1 MDPGAFARN
10 WKTAGTICPALIDR
24 CKYAF
29 WLYNKW
35 PGLVGNRSMH
45 IRFAVAPPVN
55 SVSLNVR
62 CNHGS
67 DAFIFSEI
75 FLHRYY
81 DFSLPEEPRTILDLG
96 ANIGFSTLFFAR
108 KYPSAALAC
117 VEPMPENVSLLN
129 TNLRINSV
137 TARVFPKAISVNDL
151 PVTMQRAEKDYG
163 HKVQNIYY
171 GKQLNGDTLQVPSI
185 SMPNVLRELGW
196 NRIALLKMDI
206 EGYEGVLLR
215 QNNEWLQTVD
225 ALCIECH
232 EGFGEEDLRAIANT
246 RGWRV
251 QALAG
256 TWLLTRN

>member
-1 MDPGAFARN
+1 MDLSALAQN
-10 WKTAGTICPALIDR
+10 WKAAGTLCPALRDR
-24 CKYAF
+24 WKYAF

-35 PGLVGNRSMH
+35 PRLFGNRPMH
-45 IRFAVAPPVN
+45 LRFVVAPPVN
-55 SVSLNVR
+55 NVTLNVR

-129 TNLRINSV
+129 ANLRNNSV
-137 TARVFPKAISVNDL
+137 NAKVFPKAISVDDQ

-163 HKVQNIYY
+163 HKVQNIPY
-171 GKQLNGDTLQVPSI
+171 GKRLNGHTLQVASI
-185 SMPNVLRELGW
+185 SMSNVLREMGW
-196 NRIALLKMDI
+196 ERIGLLKIDV
-206 EGYEGVLLR
+206 EGYEGILLR
-215 QNNEWLQTVD
+215 ENNQWLQKVD

-232 EGFGEEDLRAIANT
+232 EGFGEEDLRAIASA
-246 RGWRV
+246 RGWQV
-251 QALAG
+251 QALPG